1 MPGSRPAWRAYLMR
15 VSQFAVSSIGRDRP
29 GIVAAIAAA
38 LLGIVANVEDSRM
51 AILGGHFTIML
62 IVSTPQDADAGA
74 LGRDLDAARE
84 ELGLGALTLEEVADE
99 HGLTRPEASHVVT
112 VYGADHPGIVHS
124 VASAIADMGVN
135 VIDVATHL
143 VEDEGAPAIYAMM
156 MEVDLPDGLT
166 AEGLES
172 TLREVADREQ
182 LDLSIRAVEAEAL

>member
-1 MPGSRPAWRAYLMR
+1 VAR
-15 VSQFAVSSIGRDRP
+15 FALSAIGRDRP
-29 GIVAAIAAA
+29 GIVAGVSGA
-38 LLGIVANVEDSRM
+38 LLHHGANIEDSRM

-62 IVSTPQDADAGA
+62 IVSTPGEADVDA
-74 LGRDLDAARE
+74 LKRDLEEARGR
-84 ELGLGALTLEEVADE
+84 LGLGALTLEEVADE

-143 VEDEGAPAIYAMM
+143 VEDEGQTSIYAMM
-156 MEVDLPDGLT
+156 MEVELPEDVS
-166 AEGLES
+166 ADRLEA

-182 LDLSIRAVEAEAL
+182 LDLSVRAVEAEAL